1 MKVLIKKSFNID
13 DENDKFFFCEN
24 QNPPDILL
32 SMAIGTVQSVNP
44 SQLGLENPYI
54 SPHLQILKWD
64 FSETFTLRGKLAWK
78 NLSLIQISGN
88 FGQNLM
94 LLNFNTKTFCKPHK
108 VFSLQ

>member
-64 FSETFTLRGKLAWK
+64 FSESSVKV
-78 NLSLIQISGN
+78 SGFLKKY
-88 FGQNLM
+88 FG
-94 LLNFNTKTFCKPHK
+94 CAR
-108 VFSLQ
+108 VW